1 VFLGEYQH
9 SLDAKGRI
17 ILPAKIRAELE
28 SGLVITRAPDG
39 CLWVF
44 PKADFQAFTERFQE
58 RARVV
63 GDRRWRDVMRFIFSG
78 AHEDR
83 PDRQGRISVPEHL
96 REHAGLEREVT
107 IAGAVDRI
115 EVWHRE
121 RWEERREAAAARIAE
136 EDLGDLGF

>member
-1 VFLGEYQH
+1 VFLGEFQH

-17 ILPAKIRAELE
+17 ILPSKIRSELE

-44 PKADFQAFTERFQE
+44 AKADFQAFAERLRE
-58 RARVV
+58 RVRV
-63 GDRRWRDVMRFIFSG
+63 GNPRWRDVMRFIFSG

-83 PDRQGRISVPEHL
+83 PDRQGRITVPEHL
-96 REHAGLEREVT
+96 RAHAALEREVT
-107 IAGAVDRI
+107 IAGHDDRI
-115 EVWHRE
+115 EVWRRD
-121 RWEERREAAAARIAE
+121 RWEERREAAAARMA

>member
-1 VFLGEYQH
+1 MFLGEFQH

-17 ILPAKIRAELE
+17 ILPSKIRSELE

-44 PKADFQAFTERFQE
+44 PKADFQVFAERFREQ
-58 RARVV
+58 ARVV
-63 GDRRWRDVMRFIFSG
+63 GDRRARDVMRFIFSG

-83 PDRQGRISVPEHL
+83 PDRQGRITVPEHL

-115 EVWHRE
+115 EVWNRE
-121 RWEERREAAAARIAE
+121 RWDERRQSAAARMD
-136 EDLGDLGF
+136 EDLSDLGF

>member
-17 ILPAKIRAELE
+17 ILPSKIRSDLE
-28 SGLVITRAPDG
+28 SGLIITRAPDG
-39 CLWVF
+39 CLWVMA
-44 PKADFQAFTERFQE
+44 KADFNVWADRLRE
-58 RARVV
+58 RARM
-63 GDRRWRDVMRFIFSG
+63 GDPRWRDVLRFIFSG

-107 IAGAVDRI
+107 IAGADDRI
-115 EVWHRE
+115 EIWKRE
-121 RWEERREAAAARIAE
+121 RWEERRSAATARMA

>member
-1 VFLGEYQH
+1 MFLGEFQH

-17 ILPAKIRAELE
+17 ILPSKIRSELE

-39 CLWVF
+39 CLWVMAR
-44 PKADFQAFTERFQE
+44 ADFYAWADRLRE
-58 RARVV
+58 RARM
-63 GDRRWRDVMRFIFSG
+63 GDPRWRDVLRFIFSG

-107 IAGAVDRI
+107 IAGADDRI
-115 EVWHRE
+115 EVWKRE
-121 RWEERREAAAARIAE
+121 RWEERRAAAAARMG

>member
-1 VFLGEYQH
+1 MFLGEFQH

-17 ILPAKIRAELE
+17 ILPSKIRSELE

-44 PKADFQAFTERFQE
+44 PKADFQAFAEKFREQ
-58 RARVV
+58 ARVV
-63 GDRRWRDVMRFIFSG
+63 GDRRARDVMRFIFSG

-83 PDRQGRISVPEHL
+83 PDRQGRITVPEHL

-115 EVWHRE
+115 EVWKRE
-121 RWEERREAAAARIAE
+121 RWDERRQAAAARMD
-136 EDLGDLGF
+136 EDLSDLGF